1 MISWNPI
8 KNIMGRR
15 RPEMPDIKKG
25 LRPTHVPQALR
36 QEAAALNKEPIS
48 HQFDQRRAA
57 TRSAAATSIQR
68 LARGNAGRK
77 AAATA
82 RAEREE
88 ETKRSVAATAIQRMA
103 RGGAVRKAAHQQRV
117 DTFTEKVAANKI
129 QGFFTSTK
137 RKREREYK
145 LRADAFDIA
154 DNRSGVVAS
163 IMQGIRYATYYA
175 LPEDKVEL
183 KAFGQTV
190 KMSSLTKSK
199 HDDRVKANSLASQSV
214 KQALNDNKSLNSDAQ
229 ESIDASHRRE
239 NAATG
244 LKIGGTAVAL
254 GITAGTQGAGAPIA
268 AAVKFAA
275 TEGAA
280 VAEEAAAGK
289 HGEAAQQ
296 LRANAAQQELNA
308 VTPEQHMQQKLTEHR
323 AHLQG
328 NEQERWHVN
337 ALNTAG
343 DGVIDAVASTVDPS
357 GTVGQVTKAV
367 ASQTTRMAAGQG
379 VNALT
384 GHDPAKFKRDDQL
397 TKQKAFRQA
406 ERIAKSRPGPAQV

>member
-1 MISWNPI
+1 
-8 KNIMGRR
+8 
-15 RPEMPDIKKG
+15 MPDITKG

-117 DTFTEKVAANKI
+117 DTLTEKVAANKI

-145 LRADAFDIA
+145 VRADAFEIA
-154 DNRSGVVAS
+154 DDRKGVVAS
-163 IMQGIRYATYYA
+163 MMQGIRYATYRA
-175 LPEDKVEL
+175 LPDDKVEL
-183 KAFGQTV
+183 KAFGHTV
-190 KMSSLTKSK
+190 KMSTLTKSK
-199 HDDRVKANSLASQSV
+199 YDDRVKANSLASQSV
-214 KQALNDNKSLNSDAQ
+214 KQALNDNKSLNPDAQ
-229 ESIDASHRRE
+229 KSIEDSHRRE
-239 NAATG
+239 NVATG
-244 LKIGGTAVAL
+244 LKIGGTVAAV
-254 GITAGTQGAGAPIA
+254 GITAGTQGTGAPLA

-296 LRANAAQQELNA
+296 LRANAAQQTLNA

-323 AHLQG
+323 ADIED
-328 NEQERWHVN
+328 NEHERWHVN
-337 ALNTAG
+337 ALNTAA
-343 DGVIDAVASTVDPS
+343 DGAIGALGAVDPS

-367 ASQTTRMAAGQG
+367 VSEATRMAAGQG

-406 ERIAKSRPGPAQV
+406 ERIAKSRSGPAQV